1 MSTLKTAHRLVTLC
15 RQGEFMKAYDE
26 LFDKDAVNIE
36 PEGSPGETVT
46 KGLDNLKK
54 KSEQFSKDMEELHEL
69 EISEPIVSDD
79 HFSCTM
85 MLDATFKNYGRNKS
99 SEVCVYEVS
108 EDGKIL
114 KEQFF
119 YRPES

>member
-26 LFDKDAVNIE
+26 LFDENAVNIE
-36 PEGSPGETVT
+36 PEGSPGDTVT
-46 KGLDNLKK
+46 EGLDKMRE
-54 KSEQFSKDMEELHEL
+54 KSKQFSNDLEEMHDM
-69 EISEPIVSDD
+69 EISEPIVSAD

-85 MLDATFKNYGRNKS
+85 SLDATFKGYGRNKS
-99 SEVCVYEVS
+99 SEICVYEVNK
-108 EDGKIL
+108 DGKIV

-119 YRPES
+119 YRPQN